1 MQSSKKKFL
10 KIYLSCIIPGLLI
23 VFIHLFARDFMSQP
37 MLIDKVKM
45 LSDAFFMPAVLIF
58 GFGVLTWIASEGQFD
73 VFAFGFKQLSDVL
86 FNRKRK
92 DRHAKD
98 FVEFR
103 QDGEKKYKE
112 KFDRD
117 GKTFL
122 PLIVVG
128 VVFFLISLICNLV
141 FESML

>member
-1 MQSSKKKFL
+1 MQKSKRKLL
-10 KIYLSCIIPGLLI
+10 KIYIACIIAGLLL
-23 VFIHLFARDFMSQP
+23 VFVHISARNIMDQALLS
-37 MLIDKVKM
+37 DKIKM
-45 LSDAFFMPAVLIF
+45 LSDAFFMPSVLIF
-58 GFGVLTWIASEGQFD
+58 GFGILTWIASEGQFD

-86 FNRKRK
+86 FNRKRQ

-112 KFDRD
+112 KFDME
-117 GKTFL
+117 GKTYI

-128 VVFFLISLICNLV
+128 LIFFLISLSFNLV
-141 FESML
+141 FESMI